1 MFELKEIYRDFTRYD
16 ADLTVLRW
24 GTVNVN
30 PPQDGQ
36 GARLDHDAR
45 SEFLSEDFFSAK
57 SNADLSEM
65 MQLII
70 AEQQKRAIEGSEPD
84 ALLEQGFKD
93 GFKPNGLP
101 HDPWIVDGVLIC
113 PGAVNERGST
123 SHDCGFVAFDDHW
136 CWEHPD
142 VLLDDVRYIDGPKHR
157 QRSVS
162 LIPVHEG
169 LEFDLVIS
177 SIGRSTKCD
186 PPRRSEL

>member
-1 MFELKEIYRDFTRYD
+1 MSDPSAKMVKVPDSTTMPE
-16 ADLTVLRW
+16 A
-24 GTVNVN
+24 
-30 PPQDGQ
+30 
-36 GARLDHDAR
+36 
-45 SEFLSEDFFSAK
+45 EFLSEDFFSAK
-57 SNADLSEM
+57 SNADLSAM

-162 LIPVHEG
+162 LIPVYEG
-169 LEFDLVIS
+169 LECDLVIS
-177 SIGRSTKCD
+177 RASAGQHKMRSATAFRVVDGCLEVVRNRTPKKTSSH
-186 PPRRSEL
+186 RH